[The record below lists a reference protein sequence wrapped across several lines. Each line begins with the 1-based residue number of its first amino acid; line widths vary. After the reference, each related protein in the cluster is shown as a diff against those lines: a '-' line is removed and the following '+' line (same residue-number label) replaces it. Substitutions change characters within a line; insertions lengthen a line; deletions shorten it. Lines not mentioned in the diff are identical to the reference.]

1 MKKITKL
8 VLLTVA
14 LVAYGNTAKAQFD
27 INFEVVGNTWT
38 WATFENGVNPNTFSI
53 AANPNTTGIN
63 TSATCAK
70 YIINAD
76 GAPWAGFESVRGTG
90 LIPFSFNADN
100 SIIRMM
106 VYKSVISPVGLKFAE
121 SNGEAQPE
129 VKVSNT
135 KINEWEELTFD
146 LSGSIGKGITGVI
159 DQIIIFPDF
168 PGTRTAGSVCY
179 VDNIKFGVGS
189 IPNDTEAP
197 TAFTATK
204 GAVTG
209 NSVELLL
216 NGTDNSGS
224 LVYTITY
231 GTTSVNTYG
240 TSGVQKSFIV
250 TGLAISTAYN
260 FSVVAKD
267 AAGNAASNNP
277 IVVSAT
283 TTSII
288 TSGIPTINFETVGQ
302 DWSWTVFGNG
312 PAGADTPANL
322 TSPVSNPS
330 ATGINTSASCLKFI
344 EAPTALP
351 WGGFFSDNIGTITF
365 NASNCIVKVM
375 VYKDKISPFGVKFEG
390 QGGSP
395 AFEVLVSNTKINEW
409 ELLTFNFTN
418 KIGQTVKRLV
428 FLPDFIIPRA
438 SGGTTYIDNIS
449 FSDGTTTSVNT
460 VTAEI
465 NAIRSYPNPII
476 NQLTVTAKSEIS
488 QVIVSNLVGQSVQT
502 VTVNDLQKTIDL
514 SAISS
519 GNYFLTVKLADGQFS
534 TQKILKL

>member
-1 MKKITKL
+1 MRNITKL
-8 VLLTVA
+8 ILLAVA
-14 LVAYGNTAKAQFD
+14 FATCGTMTNAQPNID
-27 INFEVVGNTWT
+27 FEVVGQTWT

-53 AANPNTTGIN
+53 VANPITTGIN

-90 LIPFSFNADN
+90 LVPFSFNADN

-135 KINEWEELTFD
+135 KINEWEELTFN
-146 LSGSIGKGITGVI
+146 LSGSIGKGVTGII

-168 PGTRTAGSVCY
+168 PAARTAGSICY
-179 VDNIKFGVGS
+179 IDNIKFGVGS
-189 IPNDTEAP
+189 ITNDTEAP

-204 GAVTG
+204 GVVNG

-216 NGTDNSGS
+216 NATDNSGS
-224 LVYTITY
+224 VIYTITH

-240 TSGVQKSFIV
+240 TSGVQKSHIV
-250 TGLAISTAYN
+250 TGLTTSTIYN

-283 TTSII
+283 TTATV
-288 TSGIPTINFETVGQ
+288 TSGIPTINFETVGHN
-302 DWSWTVFGNG
+302 WSWTVFGNG
-312 PAGADTPANL
+312 PAGADTPTNL
-322 TSPVSNPS
+322 TSPVANP
-330 ATGINTSASCLKFI
+330 ATNGINTSASCLKFI

-351 WGGFFSDNIGTITF
+351 WGGFFSDNIGSITF

-390 QGGSP
+390 PGGNP
-395 AFEVLVSNTKINEW
+395 AFELLVTNTKINEW

-418 KIGQTVKRLV
+418 KIGLTVNRLV

-438 SGGTTYIDNIS
+438 SGGTTYIDNVS
-449 FSDGTTTSVNT
+449 FSDGTTAVKAVS
-460 VTAEI
+460 AEI
-465 NAIRSYPNPII
+465 KAIKCYPNPAI
-476 NQLTVTAKSEIS
+476 NQFTVSAKTEIS
-488 QVIVSNLVGQSVQT
+488 QLIVSNLSGQSVQT
-502 VTVNDLQKTIDL
+502 VTVNDLQKTVDL
-514 SAISS
+514 RAFAS
-519 GNYFLTVKLADGQFS
+519 GNYFITVKLADGQIS
-534 TQKILKL
+534 TQKIVKL